1 MMNASSPR
9 SAPTDALP
17 TGFLFSQSN
26 LQDYMDC
33 RRRFLL
39 RYLLNVT
46 WPGLE
51 SEPAL
56 ESERFMRLGER
67 FHRLAQQYFI
77 GAPQEALE
85 SSIRE
90 DELLQWWRHFARFAN
105 GLRQNEFIAPEFTVS
120 APLEGHRLL
129 AKFDLVLM
137 DEEGKFIIY
146 DWKTARRRPRRER
159 LMERM
164 QTHVYPYLLARCGA
178 GSHHSGAIPPES
190 IELIYWFP
198 SFPDQPERIAY
209 SVARFEADHALLT
222 NIIREIKQAAR
233 SLMGAQ
239 LGSLRAEEIFNSAFP
254 KTTQNE
260 RCAYCVY
267 RSLCDRGERA
277 GDFDA
282 EAAESETEDFEVHI
296 DFEQVAEIAF

>member
-1 MMNASSPR
+1 MNAPLPR
-9 SAPTDALP
+9 SAAAAALP
-17 TGFLFSQSN
+17 AGFLFSQSN
-26 LQDYMDC
+26 LQDYVDC

-39 RYLLNVT
+39 RYLFNVA

-77 GAPQEALE
+77 GAPPQALE
-85 SSIRE
+85 GSIRE
-90 DELLQWWRHFARFAN
+90 DELLQWWKQFERFA
-105 GLRQNEFIAPEFTVS
+105 GSLRQRKFIAPELTLS
-120 APLEGHRLL
+120 APLEDHRLL
-129 AKFDLVLM
+129 AKFDLLLIN
-137 DEEGKFIIY
+137 EEGKFILY

-178 GSHHSGAIPPES
+178 GFHHGKAIPPES

-198 SFPDQPERIAY
+198 AFPDQPERIVYNA
-209 SVARFEADHALLT
+209 ARFQADHALLT
-222 NIIREIKQAAR
+222 NLVREIKQAVGNL
-233 SLMGAQ
+233 SEAQ
-239 LGSLRAEEIFNSAFP
+239 LAGLPGGEVFDSAFP
-254 KTTQNE
+254 MTTQIE

-282 EAAESETEDFEVHI
+282 EVAENEMEDFEVHI

>member
-1 MMNASSPR
+1 MNAPLSH
-9 SAPTDALP
+9 SASTAAFPA
-17 TGFLFSQSN
+17 GFLFSQSN
-26 LQDYMDC
+26 LQDYVDC

-39 RYLLNVT
+39 RYVFNVA

-77 GAPQEALE
+77 GAPPEALE

-90 DELLQWWRHFARFAN
+90 DELLQWWGQFARFAS
-105 GLRQNEFIAPEFTVS
+105 GLRQSMFISPELTVS
-120 APLEGHRLL
+120 APLEDHRLL

-137 DEEGKFIIY
+137 NEAGKFIIY

-159 LMERM
+159 LIERM

-178 GSHHSGAIPPES
+178 GFHHGEAIPPES

-198 SFPDQPERIAY
+198 AFPDQPERIAY
-209 SVARFEADHALLT
+209 SAARFQADHALLT
-222 NIIREIKQAAR
+222 NLVREIKQAVGNL
-233 SLMGAQ
+233 SEAQ
-239 LGSLRAEEIFNSAFP
+239 LADPPGGEVFDSAFP
-254 KTTQNE
+254 MTTQIE

-267 RSLCDRGERA
+267 RSLCNRGERA
-277 GDFDA
+277 GDFGA
-282 EAAESETEDFEVHI
+282 EAAESELEDFEVHI